1 MFALRIH
8 DGTNKDPT
16 AGLAPGKVGGLSF
29 DLAEVLSSFRSE
41 VIALVWTCEDL
52 ECFGGR
58 TEELYDI
65 VDSGASIT
73 GTELLTIA
81 ETLSQ
86 VIDGHFVGRDPM
98 TDEVRADI
106 RAIDSAWW
114 EVRTPDS
121 AIVDAIRA
129 RFRAVEPFDER
140 AA

>member
-8 DGTNKDPT
+8 DGTNKDAT
-16 AGLAPGKVGGLSF
+16 AELAPGNVGGLSF
-29 DLAEVLSSFRSE
+29 DLAEVLSSFRS
-41 VIALVWTCEDL
+41 VAIALVWTCEDL

-58 TEELYDI
+58 TEELYGI
-65 VDSGASIT
+65 AESEASIS

-86 VIDGHFVGRDPM
+86 VIDGRFVGRDPI
-98 TDEVRADI
+98 TSQVRADI

-121 AIVDAIRA
+121 AIADAIRA
-129 RFRAVEPFDER
+129 RFRAVEPFDGR